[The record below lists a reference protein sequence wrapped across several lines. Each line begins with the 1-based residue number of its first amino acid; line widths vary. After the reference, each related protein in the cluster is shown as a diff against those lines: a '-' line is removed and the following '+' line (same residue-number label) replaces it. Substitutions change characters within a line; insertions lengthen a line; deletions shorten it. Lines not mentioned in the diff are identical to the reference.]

1 MNWRERI
8 ERDSGTLHREPH
20 ACGTGKALP
29 KQLASGN
36 AHEFWLYLMSMPPGC
51 DDADF
56 ERPLDRGRPIP
67 ELD

>member
-1 MNWRERI
+1 MSWRERI
-8 ERDSGTLHREPH
+8 ERDPGTLHGEPH
-20 ACGTGKALP
+20 VCGTGKALP

-56 ERPLDRGRPIP
+56 
-67 ELD
+67 